1 LSGHPD
7 VPQGLI
13 CLNHLRPRWRPA
25 LRLGH
30 PARHKG
36 WSCRPWWPKAQRYSK
51 PRPQYGAEFGRHGKR
66 RQDQVGIDAN
76 RAGPCNRHKGA
87 NDDDGAKEFMMRV
100 QEQRKEKTKNQR
112 QLQKRGDQ
120 HDRGNRQGG
129 VEKALRRGDND
140 PRVGEPAGVFAGD
153 LHDVAPQGGL
163 EQAQGNCQG
172 RRRLSDRTSGHPLS
186 GPKS

>member
-1 LSGHPD
+1 MGSSAWALSGPPD

-30 PARHKG
+30 PACHKG

-51 PRPQYGAEFGRHGKR
+51 PRPQYGAGFGRHGKR

-112 QLQKRGDQ
+112 QLQKRG
-120 HDRGNRQGG
+120 
-129 VEKALRRGDND
+129 
-140 PRVGEPAGVFAGD
+140 
-153 LHDVAPQGGL
+153 
-163 EQAQGNCQG
+163 
-172 RRRLSDRTSGHPLS
+172 TSMIGATARAESRKPCAAATMI
-186 GPKS
+186 PE